1 MKRIVLSV
9 LVISFMLTTA
19 CWASNGTY
27 DYPLDNG
34 LAATILGTPKDYKA
48 PVPKKIKVEQKILTV
63 FHDRVPPELYWYQ
76 KGLQYFM
83 VRQKGP
89 APLIFMIAGT
99 GASHNSAKNQAM
111 ARAFYQAGFHVISIP
126 SPTHPNFIVT
136 ASSTMVPGK
145 LEDDSRDIYR
155 VMQMIMQE
163 GGKNLQVTDYYLT
176 GYSLGATQSAYVSK
190 LDEEMQAFNFKKVLM
205 INPSVSLFNS
215 VEIIDDMLVN
225 NIPGGIENF
234 QAFWDDMFKTFSDAY
249 EASDAVV
256 FGPEFLYKAYKKK
269 QQDPDHQPDEG
280 RMSALIGFAFRI
292 SSMSMIFTSDVM
304 SNSGVIKP
312 KNLELSK
319 NETMS
324 DYGKVTARMRFIDYF
339 DEILYPYYK
348 AKQPGLSRQEML
360 DGLGLKNIDSY
371 LRNTPKIT
379 MVTNQDDF
387 ILAPGEVDYL
397 RQVFQDRGKFYP
409 KGGHCG
415 NMEYKDNVA
424 FMIDY
429 FTN

>member
-19 CWASNGTY
+19 CWASSGTY
-27 DYPLDNG
+27 DYPMNNG
-34 LAATILGTPKDYKA
+34 LAATILGTPKEYKA
-48 PVPKKIKVEQKILTV
+48 PVPKEIKMEQKMLTV
-63 FHDRVPPELYWYQ
+63 FHDRVPPEVYWYQ
-76 KGLQYFM
+76 KGLQYFI
-83 VRQKGP
+83 VKQKGP

-99 GASHNSAKNQAM
+99 GASHNSAKNRAM
-111 ARAFYQAGFHVISIP
+111 ARAFYQAGFHVVSIP

-215 VEIIDDMLVN
+215 VEIIDDMLVD

-234 QAFWDDMFKTFSDAY
+234 PAFWDDMFKTFSDAFA
-249 EASDAVV
+249 ASDAVV

-269 QQDPDHQPDEG
+269 RVEG
-280 RMSALIGFAFRI
+280 APPNNERMSAMIGFAFRI
-292 SSMSMIFTSDVM
+292 SSASMLFTSDVM

-312 KNLELSK
+312 KNLELSR
-319 NETMS
+319 NESLS
-324 DYGKVTARMRFIDYF
+324 DYAKVTVGMRFIDYF

-348 AKQPGLSRQEML
+348 AKQPDLSRQEML
-360 DGLGLKNIDSY
+360 DALGLKNIDSY
-371 LRNTPKIT
+371 LRNATKIS
-379 MVTNQDDF
+379 MVTNNDDF
-387 ILAPGEVDYL
+387 ILASGEIDYL

-415 NMEYKDNVA
+415 NMDYKDNVA
-424 FMIDY
+424 YMIDY

>member
-1 MKRIVLSV
+1 MKKKIIFVVLICLILSSPC
-9 LVISFMLTTA
+9 LAKQTS
-19 CWASNGTY
+19 Y

-48 PVPKKIKVEQKILTV
+48 AVPQKIKMEQKRLTV
-63 FHDRVPPELYWYQ
+63 FPDREVPELYFYQ
-76 KGLQYFM
+76 KGLQYFI
-83 VRQKGP
+83 VKQKGP

-99 GASHNSAKNQAM
+99 GAGHNSAKNQAM
-111 ARAFYQAGFHVISIP
+111 ARAFSQAGFHVVSIP

-136 ASSTMVPGK
+136 ASSSMVPGQ
-145 LEDDSRDIYR
+145 LEDDSKDIYR
-155 VMQMIMQE
+155 VMQMIME
-163 GGKNLQVTDYYLT
+163 ETGGRLQVTDYFLT

-190 LDEEMQAFNFKKVLM
+190 LDEEMKVFNFKKVLM

-215 VEIIDDMLVN
+215 VQIIDDMLEK

-234 QAFWDDMFKTFSDAY
+234 QVFWDDMFKTFSDAFDH
-249 EASDAVV
+249 SHAVV
-256 FGPEFLYKAYKKK
+256 FGPEFLYKAYEKKR
-269 QQDPDHQPDEG
+269 QDPDHQPNDG
-280 RMSALIGFAFRI
+280 RMSAMIGFAFRI
-292 SSMSMIFTSDVM
+292 SSASMLFTSDVM

-312 KNLELSK
+312 KNLVLSK
-319 NETMS
+319 NETLS
-324 DYGKVTARMRFIDYF
+324 AYGKVTFRMRFVDYF

-348 AKQPGLSRQEML
+348 ARQPGLSRQEML
-360 DGLGLKNIDSY
+360 DALGLKNIDGY
-371 LRNTPKIT
+371 LRNATKIS
-379 MVTNQDDF
+379 MVTNVDDI

-415 NMEYKDNVA
+415 NMDYTDNVA
-424 FMIDY
+424 YMIDY

>member
-1 MKRIVLSV
+1 MRRIFLSM

-19 CWASNGTY
+19 CWASSGTY
-27 DYPLDNG
+27 DYPLDNK
-34 LAATILGTPKDYKA
+34 LAATILGTPKEYKA
-48 PVPKKIKVEQKILTV
+48 PVPKKINMEQYTMTV
-63 FHDRVPPELYWYQ
+63 FHDRVPPEIYWYQ
-76 KGLQYFM
+76 KGLQYFI

-99 GASHNSAKNQAM
+99 GANHNSAKNQAM
-111 ARAFYQAGFHVISIP
+111 ARAFYKAGFHVISIP
-126 SPTHPNFIVT
+126 SPTVPNFIVT

-155 VMQMIMQE
+155 VMQMIMQD

-176 GYSLGATQSAYVSK
+176 GYSLGATQSAYVAK

-225 NIPGGIENF
+225 NIPGGLDNF

-249 EASDAVV
+249 DASDAVV
-256 FGPEFLYKAYKKK
+256 FGPEFLYKAYEKKR
-269 QQDPDHQPDEG
+269 QDPEHQPDDG

-292 SSMSMIFTSDVM
+292 SSMSMVFTSDVM

-312 KNLELSK
+312 KNLELSR
-319 NETMS
+319 NENMA
-324 DYGKVTARMRFIDYF
+324 DYAKVTARMRFIDYF

-348 AKQPGLSRQEML
+348 ARQPGLSRQEML
-360 DGLGLKNIDSY
+360 DSLGLKNIESY
-371 LRNTPKIT
+371 LRNTTKISL
-379 MVTNQDDF
+379 VTNVDDI
-387 ILAPGEVDYL
+387 ILASGEVDFL
-397 RQVFQDRGKFYP
+397 RQVFQARGKFFP

-415 NMEYKDNVA
+415 NMDFRDNVA
-424 FMIDY
+424 YMIDY
-429 FTN
+429 FTK

>member
-1 MKRIVLSV
+1 MPGR
-9 LVISFMLTTA
+9 
-19 CWASNGTY
+19 Y
-27 DYPLDNG
+27 
-34 LAATILGTPKDYKA
+34 
-48 PVPKKIKVEQKILTV
+48 PKKRFSQVFLADKKFVRKIVDLLEISENDTV
-63 FHDRVPPELYWYQ
+63 FEIGSGRGTLTEL
-76 KGLQYFM
+76 
-83 VRQKGP
+83 
-89 APLIFMIAGT
+89 IAGT
-99 GASHNSAKNQAM
+99 GANHNSAKNQAM

-126 SPTHPNFIVT
+126 SPTVPNFIVT

-155 VMQMIMQE
+155 VMQMIMQD

-215 VEIIDDMLVN
+215 VEIIDDMLEN
-225 NIPGGIENF
+225 NIPGGVENF

-249 EASDAVV
+249 DASDAVV
-256 FGPEFLYKAYKKK
+256 FGPEFLYKAYEKKR
-269 QQDPDHQPDEG
+269 QDPDHQPNDG

-292 SSMSMIFTSDVM
+292 SSMSMVFTSDVM

-319 NETMS
+319 NETMA
-324 DYGKVTARMRFIDYF
+324 DYGKVTARMRFINYF

-348 AKQPGLSRQEML
+348 ARQPGLSRQEML
-360 DGLGLKNIDSY
+360 DALGLKNIDSY
-371 LRNTPKIT
+371 LRNTTKIT
-379 MVTNQDDF
+379 MVTNVDDI

-397 RQVFQDRGKFYP
+397 RQVFQDRGKFFP

-415 NMEYKDNVA
+415 NMDYKDNVA
-424 FMIDY
+424 YMIDY

>member
-9 LVISFMLTTA
+9 LVISFMLTTT
-19 CWASNGTY
+19 CWASSGTY

-48 PVPKKIKVEQKILTV
+48 VVPKKINMQQKTLTV
-63 FHDRVPPELYWYQ
+63 FHDRVPPDIYWYQ
-76 KGLQYFM
+76 KGLNYFI
-83 VRQKGP
+83 VKHKGP

-99 GASHNSAKNQAM
+99 GANHNSAKNRAM
-111 ARAFYQAGFHVISIP
+111 AKAFYHAGYHVVSIP

-155 VMQMIMQE
+155 VMQLIMQE
-163 GGKNLQVTDYYLT
+163 EGNNLRVTDYYLT
-176 GYSLGATQSAYVSK
+176 GYSLGATQSAYVSR

-215 VEIIDDMLVN
+215 VEIIDDMLEN
-225 NIPGGIENF
+225 NIPGGPENF
-234 QAFWDDMFKTFSDAY
+234 QVFWDDMFKRFSDAY
-249 EASDAVV
+249 EASDSVV
-256 FGPEFLYKAYKKK
+256 FGPEFLYKAYKRKVI
-269 QQDPDHQPDEG
+269 DEG
-280 RMSALIGFAFRI
+280 HEPNNELMSGLIGFAFRI
-292 SSMSMIFTSDVM
+292 SSMSMVFTADVM

-319 NETMS
+319 NESIS

-348 AKQPGLSRQEML
+348 ARNPDLTKQEML
-360 DGLGLKNIDSY
+360 DALGLKNIEGY
-371 LRNTPKIT
+371 LRDAKKIT
-379 MVTNQDDF
+379 MVTNNDDF

-397 RQVFQDRGKFYP
+397 RQVFQDRGKIFP

>member
-1 MKRIVLSV
+1 MKRIVVSV

-27 DYPLDNG
+27 DYPLDNK
-34 LAATILGTPKDYKA
+34 LAATILGTPKEFKA
-48 PVPKKIKVEQKILTV
+48 AVPEKIKMEQKRLTV
-63 FHDRVPPELYWYQ
+63 FPDRVVPELYFYQ
-76 KGLQYFM
+76 KGLQYFI
-83 VRQKGP
+83 VKQKGP

-111 ARAFYQAGFHVISIP
+111 AKAFFQAGFHVVSIP

-136 ASSTMVPGK
+136 ASSSMVPGQ
-145 LEDDSRDIYR
+145 LEDDSKDIYR
-155 VMQMIMQE
+155 VMQMIME
-163 GGKNLQVTDYYLT
+163 ETGGRLQVTDYFLT

-190 LDEEMQAFNFKKVLM
+190 LDEEMKVFNFKKVLM

-215 VEIIDDMLVN
+215 VQIIDDMLEK

-234 QAFWDDMFKTFSDAY
+234 QVFWDDMFKTFSDAFDH
-249 EASDAVV
+249 SHAVV
-256 FGPEFLYKAYKKK
+256 FGPEFLYKAYEKKRE
-269 QQDPDHQPDEG
+269 DPDHQPNDG
-280 RMSALIGFAFRI
+280 RMSAMIGFAFRI
-292 SSMSMIFTSDVM
+292 SSASMLFTSDVM

-312 KNLELSK
+312 KNLVLSR
-319 NETMS
+319 NETLS
-324 DYGKVTARMRFIDYF
+324 AYGKVTFRMRFVDYF

-360 DGLGLKNIDSY
+360 DALGLKNIDSY
-371 LRNTPKIT
+371 LRNATKIS
-379 MVTNQDDF
+379 MVTNVDDI

-415 NMEYKDNVA
+415 NMDYTDNVA
-424 FMIDY
+424 YMIDY

>member
-9 LVISFMLTTA
+9 LVISFMLTTT
-19 CWASNGTY
+19 CWASSGTY

-34 LAATILGTPKDYKA
+34 LAATILGTPKEYKA
-48 PVPKKIKVEQKILTV
+48 VEPKKVNMEQKRLTV
-63 FHDRVPPELYWYQ
+63 FHDRVPPDIYFYQ
-76 KGLQYFM
+76 KGLNYFII
-83 VRQKGP
+83 RQKGP

-99 GASHNSAKNQAM
+99 GANHNSAKNRAM
-111 ARAFYQAGFHVISIP
+111 GRAFYQAGFHVVSIP

-155 VMQMIMQE
+155 VMQMIMQD

-176 GYSLGATQSAYVSK
+176 GYSLGATQSAYVSR
-190 LDEEMQAFNFKKVLM
+190 LDEDMQAFNFKKVLM

-215 VEIIDDMLVN
+215 VEIIDDMLEN
-225 NIPGGIENF
+225 NIPGGPENF
-234 QAFWDDMFKTFSDAY
+234 QAFWDDMFKRFSDAY

-256 FGPEFLYKAYKKK
+256 FGPEFLYKAYKTK
-269 QQDPDHQPDEG
+269 QQEPGHKPDNAF
-280 RMSALIGFAFRI
+280 MSGLIGFAFRI
-292 SSMSMIFTSDVM
+292 SSMSMVFTSDVM

-319 NETMS
+319 NETLS

-339 DEILYPYYK
+339 DEILFPYYK
-348 AKQPGLSRQEML
+348 ARQPDLTKQEML
-360 DGLGLKNIDSY
+360 DALGLKNIESY

-379 MVTNQDDF
+379 MVTNKDDF
-387 ILAPGEVDYL
+387 ILAPGEVDFL
-397 RQVFQDRGKFYP
+397 RQVFQDRGKIFP

>member
-27 DYPLDNG
+27 DYPVDNN
-34 LAATILGTPKDYKA
+34 LAATILGTPQGYKA
-48 PVPKKIKVEQKILTV
+48 EVPKKIRMEQKRLTV
-63 FHDRVPPELYWYQ
+63 FPDRVVPELYWYQ
-76 KGLQYFM
+76 KGLNYFI
-83 VRQKGP
+83 VKQKGP

-111 ARAFYQAGFHVISIP
+111 AKAFYQAGFHVVSIP

-136 ASSTMVPGK
+136 ASTTMVPGK

-155 VMQMIMQE
+155 VMQMIIE
-163 GGKNLQVTDYYLT
+163 EAGNRLEVTNYYLT

-190 LDEEMQAFNFKKVLM
+190 LDEEMQAFNFRKVLM

-215 VEIIDDMLVN
+215 VQIIDDMLAN
-225 NIPGGIENF
+225 NIPGGPKNF
-234 QAFWDDMFKTFSDAY
+234 HVFWDDMFKLFSDAY
-249 EASDAVV
+249 LASDSVV

-269 QQDPDHQPDEG
+269 VDAGGTPNNEM
-280 RMSALIGFAFRI
+280 MSGMIGFAFRI
-292 SSMSMIFTSDVM
+292 SSMSMVFTSDVM

-312 KNLELSK
+312 RNLELSK
-319 NETMS
+319 NESMS
-324 DYGKVTARMRFIDYF
+324 DYGKVTAGMRFINYF

-348 AKQPGLSRQEML
+348 ARQPGLSRQQML
-360 DGLGLKNIDSY
+360 DSLGLKNIENY
-371 LRNTPKIT
+371 LRSAKKIS
-379 MVTNQDDF
+379 MVTNVDDF
-387 ILAPGEVDYL
+387 ILAPGEIDYL

-415 NMEYKDNVA
+415 NMSYTENVA
-424 FMIDY
+424 YMVDY

>member
-19 CWASNGTY
+19 CWASSGTY

-34 LAATILGTPKDYKA
+34 LAATILGTPKEYKA
-48 PVPKKIKVEQKILTV
+48 AVPKKIKMQQKRLTV
-63 FHDRVPPELYWYQ
+63 FPDRDVPELYWYQ

-83 VRQKGP
+83 VKQKGP

-111 ARAFYQAGFHVISIP
+111 ARAFFQAGFHVVSIP

-136 ASSTMVPGK
+136 ASTTMVPGNV
-145 LEDDSRDIYR
+145 EDDAKDIYR

-163 GGKNLQVTDYYLT
+163 AGDRVEVTDYLLT
-176 GYSLGATQSAYVSK
+176 GYSLGATQSAFVAK
-190 LDEEMQAFNFKKVLM
+190 LDEEMKVFNFKKVLM
-205 INPSVSLFNS
+205 INPSVSLYNS
-215 VEIIDDMLVN
+215 VQIIDDMLAN
-225 NIPGGIENF
+225 NIPGGLDNF

-249 EASDAVV
+249 SASDAVV
-256 FGPEFLYKAYKKK
+256 FGPEFIYKAYKKK
-269 QQDPDHQPDEG
+269 QQEPGHTPNNE
-280 RMSALIGFAFRI
+280 RMSAMIGFAFRI
-292 SSMSMIFTSDVM
+292 SSASMVFTSDVM

-312 KNLELSK
+312 KNLELSR
-319 NETMS
+319 NESMS
-324 DYGKVTARMRFIDYF
+324 DYGKVTFRMRFIDYF
-339 DEILYPYYK
+339 DDILYPYYK

-360 DGLGLKNIDSY
+360 DALGLKSIDSY
-371 LRNTPKIT
+371 LRNATKIS
-379 MVTNQDDF
+379 MVTNVDDI

-415 NMEYKDNVA
+415 NMDYKDNVA

>member
-1 MKRIVLSV
+1 MKKIVLSV
-9 LVISFMLTTA
+9 LVVSFMLTTA
-19 CWASNGTY
+19 CWASSGTY
-27 DYPLDNG
+27 DYPLGNKF
-34 LAATILGTPKDYKA
+34 AATILGTPKEFKA
-48 PVPKKIKVEQKILTV
+48 AVPMKINMEQKTMTV
-63 FHDRVPPELYWYQ
+63 FHDRVPPEIYWYQ
-76 KGLQYFM
+76 KGLNYFI

-111 ARAFYQAGFHVISIP
+111 ARAFYKAGFHVVSIP

-136 ASSTMVPGK
+136 ASSTMVPGN
-145 LEDDSRDIYR
+145 LEVDSSDIYR

-163 GGKNLQVTDYYLT
+163 DGKNLQVTDYYLT
-176 GYSLGATQSAYVSK
+176 GYSLGATQSAYVAK
-190 LDEEMQAFNFKKVLM
+190 LDEEIKAFNFKKVLM

-215 VEIIDDMLVN
+215 VEIIDDMLEN
-225 NIPGGIENF
+225 NIPGGPENF
-234 QAFWDDMFKTFSDAY
+234 QVFWDDMFKTFSDAY
-249 EASDAVV
+249 DASHAVV
-256 FGPEFLYKAYKKK
+256 FGPEFLYKAYEKKR
-269 QQDPDHQPDEG
+269 QDPDHQPNDG
-280 RMSALIGFAFRI
+280 RMSAMIGFAFRI
-292 SSMSMIFTSDVM
+292 SSMSMLFTSDVM

-312 KNLELSK
+312 KNLELSR
-319 NETMS
+319 NENMA

-360 DGLGLKNIDSY
+360 DSLGLKNIDSY
-371 LRNTPKIT
+371 LRKTTKIN
-379 MVTNQDDF
+379 MVTNVDDI

-397 RQVFQDRGKFYP
+397 RQVFQDRGKFFP

-415 NMEYKDNVA
+415 NMDYTDNVA
-424 FMIDY
+424 YMIDY

>member
-9 LVISFMLTTA
+9 LVISFMLASTG
-19 CWASNGTY
+19 WASSGSY
-27 DYPLDNG
+27 DYPLDNK
-34 LAATILGTPKDYKA
+34 LAATILGTPKVDKA
-48 PVPKKIKVEQKILTV
+48 AVPKKVKMQQKRLTV
-63 FHDRVPPELYWYQ
+63 FPDRVVPELYWYQ
-76 KGLQYFM
+76 KGLEYFI
-83 VRQKGP
+83 VKQRGP

-99 GASHNSAKNQAM
+99 GASHNSAKNKAM
-111 ARAFYQAGFHVISIP
+111 AKAFYQAGFHVVSIP

-136 ASSTMVPGK
+136 ASTTMVPGN

-155 VMQMIMQE
+155 VMQMIIE
-163 GGKNLQVTDYYLT
+163 KAGKRLQVTDYYLT
-176 GYSLGATQSAYVSK
+176 GYSLGGTQSAYVSK
-190 LDEEMQAFNFKKVLM
+190 LDEEKKVFNFKKVLM

-215 VEIIDDMLVN
+215 VQIIDNMLEN
-225 NIPGGIENF
+225 NIPGGPENF
-234 QAFWDDMFKTFSDAY
+234 QVFWDDMFKRFSDAY

-269 QQDPDHQPDEG
+269 QQEPGHTPDNAF
-280 RMSALIGFAFRI
+280 MSALIGFAFRI
-292 SSMSMIFTSDVM
+292 SSMSMVFTSDVM
-304 SNSGVIKP
+304 SNAGVIKP

-319 NETMS
+319 NESLS
-324 DYGKVTARMRFIDYF
+324 DYGKVTARMRFINYF

-360 DGLGLKNIDSY
+360 DSLGLKNIEGY
-371 LRNTPKIT
+371 LRDTTKIS
-379 MVTNQDDF
+379 MVTNVDDI

-397 RQVFQDRGKFYP
+397 RQVFQSRGKFFP

-415 NMEYKDNVA
+415 NMDYRDNVA
-424 FMIDY
+424 YMIDY

>member
-1 MKRIVLSV
+1 MKRIVVSL
-9 LVISFMLTTA
+9 LVISFMLTTV

-27 DYPLDNG
+27 DYPLDNK
-34 LAATILGTPKDYKA
+34 LAATILGTPKEFKA
-48 PVPKKIKVEQKILTV
+48 TVPEKIKMEQKRLTV
-63 FHDRVPPELYWYQ
+63 FPDRVVPELYFYQ
-76 KGLQYFM
+76 KGLQYFI
-83 VRQKGP
+83 VKQKGP

-111 ARAFYQAGFHVISIP
+111 AKAFFQAGFHVVSIP

-136 ASSTMVPGK
+136 ASTTMVPGQ
-145 LEDDSRDIYR
+145 LEDDSKDIYR
-155 VMQMIMQE
+155 VMQMIIE
-163 GGKNLQVTDYYLT
+163 ETGGRLQVTDYFLT
-176 GYSLGATQSAYVSK
+176 GYSLGGTQSAYVSK
-190 LDEEMQAFNFKKVLM
+190 LDEEMKVFNFKKVLM

-215 VEIIDDMLVN
+215 VQIIDDMLEK
-225 NIPGGIENF
+225 NIEGGIENF
-234 QAFWDDMFKTFSDAY
+234 QVFWDDMFKTFSDAFDH
-249 EASDAVV
+249 SHAVV
-256 FGPEFLYKAYKKK
+256 FGPEFLYKAYEKKRE
-269 QQDPDHQPDEG
+269 DPDHQPNDG
-280 RMSALIGFAFRI
+280 RMSAMIGFAFRI
-292 SSMSMIFTSDVM
+292 SSMSMLFTSDVM

-319 NETMS
+319 NETLS
-324 DYGKVTARMRFIDYF
+324 DYGKVTARMRFVDYF

-348 AKQPGLSRQEML
+348 ARQPGLSRQEML
-360 DGLGLKNIDSY
+360 DALGLKNIDSY
-371 LRNTPKIT
+371 LRNSTKVS
-379 MVTNQDDF
+379 MVTNVDDI

-415 NMEYKDNVA
+415 NMDYTDNVA